1 MSIES
6 CAQNAGLDGDS
17 LMQLI
22 ALKAE
27 RRRVPLNVHFE
38 LTYRCNEQCIHCF
51 CVVPH
56 GQEEEAKKRELT
68 YDEITRVLDDLA
80 EMGGLHLTLSGGEV
94 LVRRDFFDI
103 AAYAKERG
111 FVLRIFTNGI
121 GLTRERIERIAALEP
136 LTVELSIFSADPAV
150 HDGITRVPGSF
161 DRLIR
166 NVHRLK
172 AHGLRVY
179 LKTVVM
185 KPNIADLLKLRE
197 LGKDLDVF
205 THTFSCEVSPR
216 INGDIHHPSQYQ
228 LNEEELFGY
237 LASSAWKKAPQPV
250 PQGPPEEVA
259 KQKQTCGPAI
269 NGCCIDP
276 YGNVFPCIPFRIPM
290 GNVREKRFK
299 DLWHSPPP
307 PIEDLL
313 SVQTYADL
321 PECRSCELVG
331 FCGRCHG
338 DNMLERGGGWRA
350 CHQRARMLASAEQTL
365 YQILLK
371 GQEGVEHEDHIEAT
385 V

>member
-103 AAYAKERG
+103 AAYAEERG

-205 THTFSCEVSPR
+205 THK
-216 INGDIHHPSQYQ
+216 I
-228 LNEEELFGY
+228 
-237 LASSAWKKAPQPV
+237 
-250 PQGPPEEVA
+250 
-259 KQKQTCGPAI
+259 
-269 NGCCIDP
+269 
-276 YGNVFPCIPFRIPM
+276 
-290 GNVREKRFK
+290 
-299 DLWHSPPP
+299 
-307 PIEDLL
+307 
-313 SVQTYADL
+313 
-321 PECRSCELVG
+321 
-331 FCGRCHG
+331 GRAH
-338 DNMLERGGGWRA
+338 
-350 CHQRARMLASAEQTL
+350 
-365 YQILLK
+365 
-371 GQEGVEHEDHIEAT
+371 V
-385 V
+385 